1 MALDIRLT
9 LRDYSHTLQAYIVE
23 LIKVICKKA
32 GENTTAVMPGY
43 THLQR
48 AQPITFGHALMAYA
62 SMLLRDLQ
70 RFEDA
75 TARMDAQCPL
85 GSGALAGT
93 TYPLDRQFTAE
104 KLGFAAPCANSLDG
118 VSDRDFCIELA
129 NAISICMMHLSRL
142 SEEIILWCSWEFK
155 FIELDDAFTTGSSI
169 MPQKK
174 NPDVTELIRGKTGRV
189 YGDLNTLLVMMK
201 GIPLAYNKDMQE
213 DKEAI
218 FDAVDT
224 LELCL
229 KTVTPMLDTMKTLP
243 ANMRRAAAKG
253 FINATDCADY
263 LTKKGMPF
271 RDAYKLTGCMV
282 SDCIA
287 KDKTLE
293 ELTLDEFKGYSALFE
308 NDIYDAIDLVKCC
321 EGPHQLRWPQRS
333 QREEPDRTGKRTAGC
348 VGGKERMS
356 VKVFIDGSS
365 GTTGLRIADR
375 LAQRPEIE
383 LLSISAE
390 GRKDV
395 NERAKVI
402 NSADLA
408 FLCLPDAAS
417 KEVMPLLRPDV
428 KVLDTST
435 AFRTDAAWDY
445 GFPELAGQ
453 KEKIKNSCRVAVPGC
468 YASGFISIARP
479 LVELGLAPADYPF
492 SCTGI
497 SGYSGGGKKMIAEYE
512 SADRPAHSKLDAPKS
527 YGLGLAHKH
536 LPEMQKISGLAHT
549 PMFVPVVCDYYCGMQ
564 VLVPLDL
571 TLAGSTAEQVAEGI
585 AAYYKDAATVK
596 VHALNE
602 ALPENGLYSN
612 AMAGTDRME
621 LYMTV
626 NAAGDQMM
634 LVSLFD
640 NLGKGSSGA
649 AVQCMNLMLG
659 LEETEGL
666 E

>member
-1 MALDIRLT
+1 
-9 LRDYSHTLQAYIVE
+9 
-23 LIKVICKKA
+23 
-32 GENTTAVMPGY
+32 
-43 THLQR
+43 
-48 AQPITFGHALMAYA
+48 
-62 SMLLRDLQ
+62 
-70 RFEDA
+70 
-75 TARMDAQCPL
+75 
-85 GSGALAGT
+85 
-93 TYPLDRQFTAE
+93 
-104 KLGFAAPCANSLDG
+104 
-118 VSDRDFCIELA
+118 
-129 NAISICMMHLSRL
+129 
-142 SEEIILWCSWEFK
+142 
-155 FIELDDAFTTGSSI
+155 
-169 MPQKK
+169 
-174 NPDVTELIRGKTGRV
+174 
-189 YGDLNTLLVMMK
+189 
-201 GIPLAYNKDMQE
+201 
-213 DKEAI
+213 
-218 FDAVDT
+218 
-224 LELCL
+224 
-229 KTVTPMLDTMKTLP
+229 
-243 ANMRRAAAKG
+243 
-253 FINATDCADY
+253 
-263 LTKKGMPF
+263 
-271 RDAYKLTGCMV
+271 
-282 SDCIA
+282 
-287 KDKTLE
+287 
-293 ELTLDEFKGYSALFE
+293 
-308 NDIYDAIDLVKCC
+308 
-321 EGPHQLRWPQRS
+321 
-333 QREEPDRTGKRTAGC
+333 
-348 VGGKERMS
+348 MS

-375 LAQRPEIE
+375 LAARPEIE

-417 KEVMPLLRPDV
+417 REVMPLLRPDV

-445 GFPELAGQ
+445 GFPELKGQ
-453 KEKIKNSCRVAVPGC
+453 KEKIKNSDRVAVPGC

-479 LVELGLAPADYPF
+479 LVELGLAPKDYPF

-536 LPEMQKISGLAHT
+536 LPEMKEISGLAHT
-549 PMFVPVVCDYYCGMQ
+549 PMFVPVVCDYYC
-564 VLVPLDL
+564 
-571 TLAGSTAEQVAEGI
+571 
-585 AAYYKDAATVK
+585 AATVK

-602 ALPENGLYSN
+602 PLPENGLYSN

-621 LYMTV
+621 LYLTV

-659 LEETEGL
+659 LPETEGL